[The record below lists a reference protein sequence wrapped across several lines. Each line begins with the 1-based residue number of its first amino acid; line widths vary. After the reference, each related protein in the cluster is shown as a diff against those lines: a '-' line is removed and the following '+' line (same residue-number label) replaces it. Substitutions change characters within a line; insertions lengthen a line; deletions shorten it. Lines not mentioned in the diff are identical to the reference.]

1 MICPFSRLYFLEDS
15 PINLDGSEEESINGE
30 EVGEDADDVD
40 EDAVADK
47 EMDLKKTN

>member
-1 MICPFSRLYFLEDS
+1 MPFYFQFFLEDFL
-15 PINLDGSEEESINGE
+15 INLDWSEEESINCE